1 MIISLKLKNW
11 LYFENDTTIS
21 FNHENSISDPFTIM
35 PIGIITGNTG
45 AGKADVIKSLKFLKD
60 SVIKYDSPL
69 NRLFLNT
76 NIPNCYLNDC
86 SPAVI
91 DLTFLAKNGVV
102 YNLYIALT
110 RSTVISEYVRI
121 LDGRD
126 NELLYYRNFTSK
138 TILGDRLKYDENAK
152 ACTVIVEDN
161 QLLLGLLCSKTPKLR
176 DIKKWFQDQLIIY
189 DIDKLQNNKPI
200 LISPPIRH
208 ETELFKL
215 LIKLGINIRKLDI
228 ISAPSNS
235 ISDELR
241 YEINNILHNKESLML
256 RVNESYFIIKKDKH
270 SLNIYKI
277 ILYHDTDCKFPCEL
291 SQEPYDVRYLLN
303 ILPIFINLSKA
314 TSDKI
319 CIIEEFTNN
328 LDYSL
333 INKLLKL
340 CVKRNT
346 TSQFIFSTTNDVDY
360 LQHSLN
366 KNILDRSNIYQCK
379 WIE

>member
-11 LYFENDTTIS
+11 LYLENDTTIS
-21 FNHENSISDPFTIM
+21 FNHDDSNNPSTTRS
-35 PIGIITGNTG
+35 IGIITGNTG
-45 AGKADVIKSLKFLKD
+45 TGKSDIIKSLRFLKD
-60 SVIKYDSPL
+60 GIVKYDSPL
-69 NRLFLNT
+69 NQLFLNT

-110 RSTVISEYVRI
+110 RSTVVSEYIRI
-121 LDGRD
+121 LDGHD

-138 TILGDRLKYDENAK
+138 SILGDRLKYDENAK

-176 DIKKWFQDQLIIY
+176 DIKEWFQDQLIIY
-189 DIDKLQNNKPI
+189 DIDKLQNNKPM
-200 LISPPIRH
+200 LISPPIRR

-215 LIKLGINIRKLDI
+215 LIKLGIHICKLDMVN
-228 ISAPSNS
+228 APSNS

-277 ILYHDTDCKFPCEL
+277 IVYHDTDCEFPCEL
-291 SQEPYDVRYLLN
+291 SQEPYSVRYLLS

-346 TSQFIFSTTNDVDY
+346 SSQFIFSTTDNIYY

-366 KNILDRSNIYQCK
+366 MNILTNSKFIPL
-379 WIE
+379 